1 MENKL
6 RRSFK
11 FIRTR
16 PCVPTVHNIS
26 FKKKKKME
34 KNENMPTTQY
44 WFLGESESEGTK
56 S

>member
-16 PCVPTVHNIS
+16 PCEPTVHNIP
-26 FKKKKKME
+26 FEEEEEEEEDEERKKHA
-34 KNENMPTTQY
+34 KNSVLVSKRQ
-44 WFLGESESEGTK
+44 
-56 S
+56 